1 MRISEHEF
9 IPYQA
14 LTAMESGRVLV
25 LAPHPDDEV
34 FGCGGAVMRHVAAG
48 DPVQVVIATDGAL
61 GLAADSTDDTL
72 TRQRESRAAGAI
84 LGYGAPCFWGL
95 PDRRLEYG
103 EALIGRILETLEAW
117 EADLVYAPSW
127 WEVHPDHLILALAV
141 AEAVRRC
148 ARPIRLFMYEVGVP
162 LHPTV
167 LLDITDLRERKQAA
181 MDCFASQLKQQPYA
195 RRIAALNCFRT
206 YTLPGTILAAEAF
219 RVMAR
224 DDLREDPLRVIR
236 PGEYYTQTA
245 SRVMAP
251 SPLVSV
257 IVIDPGGARL
267 ADALDSIA
275 LQTYPNIEILVVV
288 TRGVGDVDPMPRQGR
303 FVVRTIRAPAA
314 CQPARAAN
322 LGLDQA
328 RGDWLIVLGED
339 DICFPDH
346 IASLVETLSR
356 SAPARCAYSGVRL
369 EEWVADRQVR
379 TQVLNRLFERPE
391 LWGGHEIPLHCVMF
405 ARALREEGCRFDED
419 LDAVHAWDFLVQLSM
434 RTDFVRLDQVSAA
447 RRFRCSDATGA
458 FASLDRPESHSLATG
473 GKEKAPEVAP
483 ARATAFKKWTAV
495 WSGRDLPDILRHW
508 DAARMR
514 GERLSEELAAQLAAC
529 EAALRTL
536 AGENAGLRERL
547 DALEPDARMHSASV
561 LELRRTIDGLQE
573 STSWR
578 ITGPLRWVVSRWR
591 GLRSTRAGP
600 RDDPD
605 GLRGQG

>member
-9 IPYQA
+9 VPYQA
-14 LTAMESGRVLV
+14 LTALESGRVLV

-34 FGCGGAVMRHVAAG
+34 FGCGGAIMRHVAAG

-61 GLAADSTDDTL
+61 GLAADSADDIL
-72 TRQRESRAAGAI
+72 TRQCESVAAGAI
-84 LGYGAPCFWGL
+84 LGYGEPCFWGL
-95 PDRRLEYG
+95 PDRGLEYG
-103 EALIGRILETLEAW
+103 EVLIRRILDTLETW

-127 WEVHPDHLILALAV
+127 WEVHPDHLILALAA

-148 ARPIRLFMYEVGVP
+148 ARPIRLVMYEVGVP

-195 RRIAALNCFRT
+195 RRIAALNRFRT
-206 YTLPGTILAAEAF
+206 YTLPRSVKAAEAF
-219 RVMAR
+219 RLMSR

-245 SRVMAP
+245 CRVTAP
-251 SPLVSV
+251 PPLVSV
-257 IVIDPGGARL
+257 IVISPGGARL

-275 LQTYPNIEILVVV
+275 LQTYSNIEILLVL
-288 TRGVGDVDPMPRQGR
+288 TQDVGDVDPALLQGR
-303 FVVRTIRAPAA
+303 FLVRTFPAPAA
-314 CQPARAAN
+314 CQPAQAAN

-356 SAPARCAYSGVRL
+356 SAPARCAYSGVRF
-369 EEWVADRQVR
+369 EEWVADRQMRTEVR
-379 TQVLNRLFERPE
+379 NRSFERLD
-391 LWGGHEIPLHCVMF
+391 LWGGCEIPLPCLMF
-405 ARALREEGCRFDED
+405 ARALREEGCHFDEH
-419 LDAVHAWDFLVQLSM
+419 LDGVHAWDFLVQLSM
-434 RTDFVRLDQVSAA
+434 RTDFARLDQVSAA

-458 FASLDRPESHSLATG
+458 FVPLERPGPHSLATG
-473 GKEKAPEVAP
+473 GKEKASEVAT
-483 ARATAFKKWTAV
+483 ARAAAFEKWTV
-495 WSGRDLPDILRHW
+495 LWSGRDMLDILRHW

-514 GERLSEELAAQLAAC
+514 GERLSEELAAQLAER
-529 EAALRTL
+529 EAVLRTL

-547 DALEPDARMHSASV
+547 DALETDARMHSASV
-561 LELRRTIDGLQE
+561 LELRRTIDELRG

-578 ITGPLRWVVSRWR
+578 ITGPLRWAVSRWR
-591 GLRSTRAGP
+591 GLRSTQAKPAR
-600 RDDPD
+600 
-605 GLRGQG
+605 